1 MIVLKAD
8 TNNSIYVSLVCN
20 LNISLPSTNIFFKLV
35 NDMTKEP
42 SYFYPNSTTIFAR
55 HALFS
60 IIEPATVNL
69 NKEYG
74 FYTYTIYETTNSGL
88 TDDSSL
94 SAADIVH
101 QGKLHFSKTGVSEV
115 TYTEY
120 TNTNSV
126 NTTNKNTQYISI

>member
-8 TNNSIYVSLVCN
+8 TNNSIYVSLVGN

-69 NKEYG
+69 N
-74 FYTYTIYETTNSGL
+74 
-88 TDDSSL
+88 
-94 SAADIVH
+94 
-101 QGKLHFSKTGVSEV
+101 
-115 TYTEY
+115 
-120 TNTNSV
+120 
-126 NTTNKNTQYISI
+126 